1 DEQPCAG
8 FNICLVFHSN
18 SRFVLESAETLLAK
32 GGNALSTVVRP
43 FVQLAVARRTTTS
56 QARGGP
62 PKATLALPTMSL
74 KINLFANKSRRSIFG
89 TLRRNT
95 PPSPAESTTT
105 NSNSP
110 NARTT
115 DSAAPTTDSV
125 PSNDNTED
133 HVAAAAP
140 EAEPDNNAELGSP
153 TVSRPPSMITQFK
166 MFQAAVM
173 DAQSSS
179 DSSSI
184 YSGDSYD
191 HAFGPLSQS
200 IYSQVSDRATSDT
213 LLDAQ
218 QFRLSPQ
225 LSSAPTGSE
234 VTLTPTS
241 LYSCRATNW
250 SYTVPATMLETLP
263 PDVIV
268 WQETIYELIVRE
280 EQYLHD
286 LLLIDTLFVEPLQA
300 QWIEIMG
307 NHDILASPK
316 ATSASASS
324 SSASSPSTS
333 PNSAITPP
341 VYPRCEDFVHA
352 IFHNYKDLIAL
363 SRRLLNPLLER
374 QSNEPIVT
382 GIGDILLAWSEHL
395 AAIVPYFTNYP
406 LAHFVLQAETE
417 RNPRFARFID
427 QFLANPL
434 ARKLDMKTFLTRA
447 TLRFP
452 RYRLHVKDLLE
463 RAPHSATDKD
473 LLHQVDQ
480 RLDNCMQQLNDCA
493 HQFPSRLLLTTLRYR
508 LLVSTQ
514 ERYYLGLDA
523 PSRQVIKEGAVF
535 SRRGQEL
542 RLVIMDHFVLIC
554 KTVRV
559 AKPTKRTMYH
569 LAHPPIPLPL
579 VLTRAQPLQA
589 TDHGKDSR
597 LPTAAL
603 GKDML
608 PSPDPSPRLQ
618 SSAGVSSNPV
628 PAALATSSVFRRI
641 SMLAPVKVDSNSGG
655 PVSTNNHSTSPSSS
669 GPASPVGLSPLTI
682 RHLGRR
688 GHAYALY
695 TTSPSQSQEWVAA
708 IHYQQLSAVSILA
721 SRLHISHI
729 CDHTF
734 TLDHAIHTAVDY
746 HSPLGKRLILV
757 GTDAG
762 LFVGSE
768 ASHGGFIKLTALT
781 RVTRLHIF
789 SRYDQLLVLANRHL
803 YVIRL
808 NDFDRPQMWAKLKAK
823 KIASKVHTF
832 FVGQAAAAVSAIN
845 PTTPHSDKASDTTA
859 ATKSETERVPVLALV
874 HPKSR
879 DTEFSLLRPVLLAD
893 CPCKR
898 HGHKMLWTNRER
910 GSHSTYPESGLL
922 LTETFFVPDA
932 TAQVVFYH
940 KHFSIA
946 CQQTFEIF
954 ELANLRS
961 RISVPEWS
969 HPDFDT
975 LTPNRQHDL
984 GSAMA
989 MFKVNNDEF
998 LLCYQKGAFF
1008 MHKTGYRTRPDV
1020 FIAWQGKPTEIYVHA
1035 PFVYAFCQQFIEI
1048 RQLATGALE
1057 HIIPALGIKGI
1068 SLVDSQAC
1076 NDRPTKYLLGAMRSA
1091 HPSFHRIIQLPVA
1104 T

>member
-1 DEQPCAG
+1 PSAHPAG
-8 FNICLVFHSN
+8 VP
-18 SRFVLESAETLLAK
+18 T
-32 GGNALSTVVRP
+32 
-43 FVQLAVARRTTTS
+43 QTTC
-56 QARGGP
+56 
-62 PKATLALPTMSL
+62 PTP
-74 KINLFANKSRRSIFG
+74 
-89 TLRRNT
+89 RN
-95 PPSPAESTTT
+95 
-105 NSNSP
+105 
-110 NARTT
+110 
-115 DSAAPTTDSV
+115 DSV
-125 PSNDNTED
+125 ED
-133 HVAAAAP
+133 HVAVPIPQTEP
-140 EAEPDNNAELGSP
+140 ESGVEQTVPA
-153 TVSRPPSMITQFK
+153 VSRPPSTITQFK
-166 MFQAAVM
+166 LFQAAVM

-200 IYSQVSDRATSDT
+200 IHSQVTDRTTSDT
-213 LLDAQ
+213 LLDGQ
-218 QFRLSPQ
+218 PMRLSLQ
-225 LSSAPTGSE
+225 LGSAAAGSE
-234 VTLTPTS
+234 VTLVPTAP
-241 LYSCRATNW
+241 YSHRAANW
-250 SYTVPATMLETLP
+250 SHTVPAAMLETLP

-286 LLLIDTLFVEPLQA
+286 LRLIDTLFVEPLRA

-307 NHDILASPK
+307 NHDMPASPK
-316 ATSASASS
+316 TTNIPASS
-324 SSASSPSTS
+324 FSPPSTS
-333 PNSAITPP
+333 AMANSATTPP
-341 VYPRCEDFVHA
+341 VYSRCDEFVHS

-363 SRRLLNPLLER
+363 SCRLLDPLLER

-382 GIGDILLAWSEHL
+382 GIGDILLAWSAHL
-395 AAIVPYFTNYP
+395 DPIVPYFNNYP

-427 QFLANPL
+427 EFLANPL

-473 LLHQVDQ
+473 LLRQVAQ
-480 RLDNCMQQLNDCA
+480 RLDDCMQQLNACA
-493 HQFPSRLLLTTLRYR
+493 HQLPAQLLLTTLRYR

-514 ERYYLGLDA
+514 QRYYLGLDA
-523 PSRQVIKEGAVF
+523 PDRQVIKESTVLN
-535 SRRGQEL
+535 RRGQEL
-542 RLVIMDHFVLIC
+542 KLVVMDHLVLIC
-554 KTVRV
+554 KSVRV
-559 AKPTKRTMYH
+559 AKPTKRTMYL

-579 VLTRAQPLQA
+579 VLAQVQRPQA
-589 TDHGKDSR
+589 TDFGKDVQ
-597 LPTAAL
+597 PATAAL
-603 GKDML
+603 DGCLL

-618 SSAGVSSNPV
+618 SLTGVSAKPGHVTLTTPS
-628 PAALATSSVFRRI
+628 AFRRI
-641 SMLAPVKVDSNSGG
+641 SMLAPVTIDNNCGG
-655 PVSTNNHSTSPSSS
+655 PADAIGHLSHTHSPSSS
-669 GPASPVGLSPLTI
+669 GLASPVGLYPLTI

-688 GHAYALY
+688 GHTYTLY
-695 TTSPSQSQEWVAA
+695 TTSPVQSQEWVAA
-708 IHYQQLSAVSILA
+708 IRHQQLSSVSTLA

-734 TLDHAIHTAVDY
+734 ALDHAIHTAVDY
-746 HSPLGKRLILV
+746 HSPFGKRLILV

-768 ASHGGFIKLTALT
+768 ASYGGFIKLTALT

-789 SRYDQLLVLANRHL
+789 SRYDQLLVLANRCL

-808 NDFDRPQMWAKLKAK
+808 NDFDQPQAWAKLKAK

-832 FVGQAAAAVSAIN
+832 FVGQAVATLPAVT
-845 PTTPHSDKASDTTA
+845 PTSSHEDTGSDTIA
-859 ATKSETERVPVLALV
+859 ATKDEAGQAPVLALV

-879 DTEFSLLRPVLLAD
+879 DTEFSLLRPVLLTD
-893 CPCKR
+893 YHCKR

-910 GSHSTYPESGLL
+910 SSCSTYPECGLL
-922 LTETFFVPDA
+922 LMDSFFIPDT

-940 KHFSIA
+940 KYFSIA

-954 ELANLRS
+954 ELGNLRS

-975 LTPNRQHDL
+975 LTTNRQQDL
-984 GSAMA
+984 GAAMA
-989 MFKVNNDEF
+989 MFKVHSDEF

-1008 MHKTGYRTRPDV
+1008 IHKTGYRTRPDV
-1020 FIAWQGKPTEIYVHA
+1020 FIAWEGKPTEIYVHA

-1048 RQLATGALE
+1048 RHLATGALE

-1068 SLVDSQAC
+1068 SLVDSQVC

-1091 HPSFHRIIQLPVA
+1091 HPNFHRIIQLPVA